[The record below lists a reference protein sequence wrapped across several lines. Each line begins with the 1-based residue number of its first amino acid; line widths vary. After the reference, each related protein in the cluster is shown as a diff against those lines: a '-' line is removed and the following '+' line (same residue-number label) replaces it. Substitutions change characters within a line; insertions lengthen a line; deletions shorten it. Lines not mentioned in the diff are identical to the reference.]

1 MARHRKA
8 SRTSRS
14 LERVAA
20 RTGVAALVATAPVGL
35 AAPAQAAT
43 EQAWDRLAECES
55 GGDWDANTG
64 NGYYGGLQFSDRTWD
79 GFGGERFASRADLAS
94 REQQIFVAERV
105 LSEQG
110 WDAWPTCSRKI
121 GLV

>member
-8 SRTSRS
+8 SRTSRTF
-14 LERVAA
+14 ERVAT
-20 RTGVAALVATAPVGL
+20 RTGVAALVAAAPVGL

-43 EQAWDRLAECES
+43 GQQWDRLAECES

-94 REQQIFVAERV
+94 REQQIVIAERV
-105 LSEQG
+105 LVEQG
-110 WDAWPTCSRKI
+110 WGAWPTCSRKA

>member
-1 MARHRKA
+1 MSRYRGKHRRPSSTGRKIARLTLA
-8 SRTSRS
+8 GA
-14 LERVAA
+14 VAGA
-20 RTGVAALVATAPVGL
+20 PFALT
-35 AAPAQAAT
+35 APAQAASD
-43 EQAWDRLAECES
+43 AIWDELAECES

-94 REQQIFVAERV
+94 REQQIIIAERV
-105 LSEQG
+105 LVEQG
-110 WDAWPTCSRKI
+110 WGAWPTCSRKV